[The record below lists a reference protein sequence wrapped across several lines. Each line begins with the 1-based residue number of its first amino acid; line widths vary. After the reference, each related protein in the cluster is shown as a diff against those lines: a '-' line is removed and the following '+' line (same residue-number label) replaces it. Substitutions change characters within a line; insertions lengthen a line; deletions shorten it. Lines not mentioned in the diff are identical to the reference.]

1 MTAITRQKIESFIP
15 LFLDW
20 IQKAW
25 VFLAAFLAVLLL
37 WNTFFTI
44 GINVSESLPQKVF
57 LVLKQSKGVERGDYV
72 AFKWQGD
79 RPYPKG
85 LTFIKIVAGIPGDMV
100 EQSNREFRVN
110 GVAVGR
116 AKEKGSVGAMAGVPL
131 QLGPTG
137 PIPDGMI
144 YVRGTAPDSLDSRY
158 ALLGLV
164 PRHEI
169 LGKAIPLF

>member
-1 MTAITRQKIESFIP
+1 MTAITRQKIESFVP

-20 IQKAW
+20 VQKAW
-25 VFLAAFLAVLLL
+25 MFLAAFVAVLVL

-57 LVLKQSKGVERGDYV
+57 LVLKQSKGVGRGDYV

-79 RPYPKG
+79 KPYPRG
-85 LTFIKIVAGIPGDMV
+85 LTFIKIVAGIPGDV
-100 EQSNREFRVN
+100 VTEQNREFTVN
-110 GVAVGR
+110 GMPVGR
-116 AKEKGSVGAMAGVPL
+116 AKEKGSVGEMAGVPL

-137 PIPDGMI
+137 PIPDGKL
-144 YVRGTAPDSLDSRY
+144 YVRGTAVDSLDSRY

-164 PRHEI
+164 SRQDI
-169 LGKAIPLF
+169 VGKAIPLF